1 MVFSKDMDNLKINCL
16 NCQIIA
22 LWKYEWQYSDQ
33 FIFCS
38 QLLHLRFVVGI
49 KREATPNSSEEERL
63 YHFHELN
70 CLKYFNI
77 YNSVPDAKR
86 NWCRSHQGGF
96 VTKKRLLK
104 KGEIGLFNI
113 WYYVPNWLQN
123 QWFGIR
129 TEHLEN
135 MLVIEFQLGAI
146 KDINLGIA
154 THLFKDLYQEFWCRI
169 DLLWLKYKV
178 SLQWFVK

>member
-1 MVFSKDMDNLKINCL
+1 M
-16 NCQIIA
+16 
-22 LWKYEWQYSDQ
+22 
-33 FIFCS
+33 
-38 QLLHLRFVVGI
+38 VGI

-104 KGEIGLFNI
+104 KGKIGLIKFG
-113 WYYVPNWLQN
+113 L
-123 QWFGIR
+123 GIR

-169 DLLWLKYKV
+169 DLL
-178 SLQWFVK
+178 